1 MAKRRYRRYDDG
13 TDGIIGLFI
22 LFILGTVYSIVKKYW
37 WVLLIIILLIVI
49 YLFIR
54 FIIDLDIKG
63 TLKKPIVYFE
73 GKNTQK
79 RLDDLKVN
87 EKENKTQIYYLKRGI
102 YGENNLLY
110 TLINSKIAMYIMHDL
125 LLSCDDFKAQ
135 IDFIV
140 VTKRSIYILESKNLS
155 GNIDIENDGTFTR
168 KIGKYKKGIKNPLT
182 QNMQHELVLDK
193 IFKKKKIK
201 NKYESLVVLTND
213 DSYLKFKKSENDY
226 KSKIIRNDKIIEVL
240 SKKEEKK
247 HRIRDE
253 EQVKNI
259 CDMILKYDI
268 SSTESKE
275 SLINELKE
283 WRRKMSY
290 LEGIEA
296 YKIFTDATLGE
307 LSLKKPTTLE
317 QLKEI
322 NGFQDYK
329 VNKYGNQII
338 NILNKK

>member
-49 YLFIR
+49 YLLIR

-140 VTKRSIYILESKNLS
+140 VTKRSIYILESKNTNAYEEKLREAKS
-155 GNIDIENDGTFTR
+155 NMLINNMIHNLMSAIE
-168 KIGKYKKGIKNPLT
+168 IK
-182 QNMQHELVLDK
+182 V
-193 IFKKKKIK
+193 
-201 NKYESLVVLTND
+201 
-213 DSYLKFKKSENDY
+213 
-226 KSKIIRNDKIIEVL
+226 
-240 SKKEEKK
+240 KKEEVNYELIKEFV
-247 HRIRDE
+247 DE
-253 EQVKNI
+253 
-259 CDMILKYDI
+259 L
-268 SSTESKE
+268 
-275 SLINELKE
+275 
-283 WRRKMSY
+283 
-290 LEGIEA
+290 
-296 YKIFTDATLGE
+296 
-307 LSLKKPTTLE
+307 
-317 QLKEI
+317 
-322 NGFQDYK
+322 
-329 VNKYGNQII
+329 
-338 NILNKK
+338 